1 MTAAVAHRS
10 LPTAVWWPSSRAP
23 SNWVPGD
30 TNFAGD
36 VFVRDLVAGTIR
48 CVSVTPAGVPAN
60 RGGSIPVISANG
72 RFVAFFS
79 NSTDLVTGGGNFED
93 HVFVRDLQAG
103 TTEQVDVSSSGE
115 PSNGFV
121 GGFPLGISAD
131 GRFVVFDSTGTNL
144 VPEGS
149 GNQEVYLRDRKNHT
163 TEIVSLGRRG
173 AFGDRGAYGPA
184 ISGNGRYVAFTS
196 TSTNLVRGD
205 TNDVDDIFVR
215 DRQSGT
221 TKRVSLSTTGRQ
233 GDGASNSPTFSP
245 GGRFIAFV
253 SRATNLVAGDT
264 NSASD
269 VFLHDSK
276 TGTTRRV
283 SVATDGSQG
292 DANSSFSTPAAV
304 SAQGRVVAF
313 SSDATNLV
321 PHDGNLR
328 SDVFVRVRAP

>member
-1 MTAAVAHRS
+1 M
-10 LPTAVWWPSSRAP
+10 
-23 SNWVPGD
+23 
-30 TNFAGD
+30 
-36 VFVRDLVAGTIR
+36 
-48 CVSVTPAGVPAN
+48 
-60 RGGSIPVISANG
+60 PVISANG

-93 HVFVRDLQAG
+93 HVFVRDLRAG
-103 TTEQVDVSSSGE
+103 TTEQVDVSASGE

-144 VPEGS
+144 DPEGS

-163 TEIVSLGRRG
+163 TKIVSLGRRG
-173 AFGDRGAYGPA
+173 DFGDGDAYGPA
-184 ISGNGRYVAFTS
+184 ISGDGRYVAFTS

-205 TNDVDDIFVR
+205 TNDLDDIFVR

-221 TKRVSLSTTGRQ
+221 TKRVSRSSTGRQ
-233 GDGASNSPTFSP
+233 ADGASNSPTFSSD
-245 GGRFIAFV
+245 GRFIAFV

-264 NSASD
+264 NSVSD
-269 VFLHDSK
+269 VFLHDNK

-283 SVATDGSQG
+283 SVGTDGSRG